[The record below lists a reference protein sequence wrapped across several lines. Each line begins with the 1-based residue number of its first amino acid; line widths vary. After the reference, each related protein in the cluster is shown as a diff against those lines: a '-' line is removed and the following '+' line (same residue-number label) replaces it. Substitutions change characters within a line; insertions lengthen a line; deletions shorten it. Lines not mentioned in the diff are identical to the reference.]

1 MTLEITTV
9 LASEADVVRI
19 LPMME
24 DFNRFEK
31 IPWTREAGEAPL
43 RVLLGDRRLGVV
55 GIFEDGAATLGYFI
69 VAFGYDLEWGGR
81 DAFLTEVFLVAEQR
95 GQGRGPAL
103 MAEVER
109 TAREHGVHALHLAV
123 RPENE
128 PALRLYTSQ
137 GYASPKRIFMTK
149 VMTAP

>member
-55 GIFEDGAATLGYFI
+55 GIFEHGAATLGYFI
-69 VAFGYDLEWGGR
+69 VAFGYDLECGRSLTRSSRRSSSSRSSAGR
-81 DAFLTEVFLVAEQR
+81 DAVCT
-95 GQGRGPAL
+95 AL

-128 PALRLYTSQ
+128 PALRLYTSA
-137 GYASPKRIFMTK
+137 GVRVAE
-149 VMTAP
+149 AHLHDEGD